1 MLNERDS
8 SPVQYHYD
16 FNARSG
22 TTKEAEQEKR
32 CFFILKYLFDLASTN
47 IFYIFLLVLST
58 HNYTTND
65 DGTNKILLVDR
76 IQTVDC
82 SSFIITTS
90 TTETNNTGHR
100 IKIIP
105 NTTNYH
111 IPFKNLDLAKI
122 RLNSMQSMVNDF
134 LSSK

>member
-65 DGTNKILLVDR
+65 DGENKILLVDS

-82 SSFIITTS
+82 SSFI
-90 TTETNNTGHR
+90 TTETNNTGNR

-122 RLNSMQSMVNDF
+122 RLNFMQSMVNDS

>member
-1 MLNERDS
+1 MLSEWNSR
-8 SPVQYHYD
+8 PVQYHYD

-22 TTKEAEQEKR
+22 TTKEVEQEKI

-58 HNYTTND
+58 DNYTVND
-65 DGTNKILLVDR
+65 NGKNKILLVDS

-90 TTETNNTGHR
+90 TTETNNTGNR
-100 IKIIP
+100 IKFIP
-105 NTTNYH
+105 NITNYH
-111 IPFKNLDLAKI
+111 IPFKNLDLAK
-122 RLNSMQSMVNDF
+122 LF
-134 LSSK
+134 SKRGLE